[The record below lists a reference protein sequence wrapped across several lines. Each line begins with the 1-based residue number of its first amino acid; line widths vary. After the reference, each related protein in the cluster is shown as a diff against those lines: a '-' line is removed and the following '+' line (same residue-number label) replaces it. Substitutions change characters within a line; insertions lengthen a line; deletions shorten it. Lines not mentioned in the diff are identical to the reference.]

1 MANLARWDAA
11 CKEANNT
18 VNETTARA
26 DNTDSSVKKT
36 DAPSIYTC
44 DCGSSAVD
52 YYQQQTRG
60 ADEPMT
66 TFLHCNACELKWR
79 E

>member
-1 MANLARWDAA
+1 MTNLAAWNAS
-11 CKEANNT
+11 CVEANKDD
-18 VNETTARA
+18 TAAVGGVAAAERI
-26 DNTDSSVKKT
+26 TKT

-66 TFLHCNACELKWR
+66 TFLHCTACGRKWR

>member
-1 MANLARWDAA
+1 MSFSRWDAA
-11 CKEANNT
+11 CLSANH
-18 VNETTARA
+18 TTIESVSSP
-26 DNTDSSVKKT
+26 NPESSVKKT
-36 DAPSIYTC
+36 EAPSIYTC

-66 TFLHCNACELKWR
+66 TFLHCTSCGRKCR